1 MTDQEMSIIMRDAL
15 KLACKFI
22 RDNPPGDLERYPDP
36 DYILACACASK
47 DPEGKRWMNLFI
59 RKATEKRIRNEKTDT
74 VG

>member
-1 MTDQEMSIIMRDAL
+1 MTDQEKSIIMRDAL

-36 DYILACACASK
+36 DYILACASASR

-59 RKATEKRIRNEKTDT
+59 RKATEKRMRNEKTDT
-74 VG
+74 AG